1 MLFLMSAFA
10 ILPNSKHGNT
20 DVRKK
25 FMSCSVRRTVFVL
38 EKPGPLEHENHFIEN
53 EILRNLNK
61 GIKGEDITV
70 GTAANDLSENC

>member
-1 MLFLMSAFA
+1 
-10 ILPNSKHGNT
+10 
-20 DVRKK
+20 
-25 FMSCSVRRTVFVL
+25 MSCSVRRTVFVL

-61 GIKGEDITV
+61 GIKGEEITV